1 VNRFVAAL
9 CARRSL
15 AMDDRLSKIYQ
26 TGDLA
31 GLKALYAPD
40 YLGYWAGQGA
50 ADFATVQREFP
61 KIRLLEFYRGFAVK
75 ELAPGLVLL
84 NEDGMMRETYDGV
97 DVSGQYHYTTVRRA
111 GRWQLLFEQE
121 VPFAVVSPD
130 HASMDSA

>member
-26 TGDLA
+26 TGHLA

-50 ADFATVQREFP
+50 QPQLAEGR
-61 KIRLLEFYRGFAVK
+61 IRGFA
-75 ELAPGLVLL
+75 
-84 NEDGMMRETYDGV
+84 
-97 DVSGQYHYTTVRRA
+97 RRDA
-111 GRWQLLFEQE
+111 Q
-121 VPFAVVSPD
+121 
-130 HASMDSA
+130 